1 MGKYRRLGKNTLLM
15 FLGDIGSKSLSFLML
30 PFYTSFLSVA
40 DYGTVDLI
48 QVYVQLLVGLCTCT
62 LTEAI
67 FVFPKGQ
74 TFAMQQT
81 YFTSGLLFSAGAL
94 ALTGVLFAVVVLV
107 LRAVSYEGIFT
118 EYNLCIFL
126 MLCATFFQSY
136 TQQFARSI
144 ERVNVYVVSGVVL
157 TLTTVLTSLVTLPLW
172 GLHGYVYSI
181 IVSYFAAALYSVAAA
196 REHTYF
202 SLARLSWPKL
212 REMLRYSIPMMPN
225 GIMWWVSS
233 TMNRPIL
240 EHYSG
245 IEAIGIFAVANKFPL
260 LISMLYTVFTYSWQI
275 SVLEEFGKPGYR
287 EFYNKVFHVQFLV
300 FVLFV
305 LGITFLSRPL
315 IGLMTTAD
323 YHEAW
328 QYVPVLSL
336 SVVFSNLAGFAGTNF
351 AATKESRHYFTTSF
365 WGGLLCLA
373 LNFLLIPRWGLWG
386 ATSAI
391 LASYVL
397 TFLLRAKVTWKYSP
411 IARWGLYL
419 QVLSLVCLYILVY
432 EVIPSLWLNSLL
444 LLCVLGAVAL
454 LNRDCWGDLTHL
466 CKLLKRK

>member
-15 FLGDIGSKSLSFLML
+15 FLGNIGSKSLSFLML
-30 PFYTSFLSVA
+30 PFYTSFLSVV

-107 LRAVSYEGIFT
+107 LRTISYEGIFT
-118 EYNLCIFL
+118 EYNLSIFL

-144 ERVNVYVVSGVVL
+144 ERVNVYVFSGVVL
-157 TLTTVLTSLVTLPLW
+157 TLTIVLTSLVTLPLW
-172 GLHGYVYSI
+172 GLHGYIYSI

-287 EFYNKVFHVQFLV
+287 EFYNKVFRVQFLV

-315 IGLMTTAD
+315 IGLMTTAA

-336 SVVFSNLAGFAGTNF
+336 SVVCSTLAGVAGTNF

-373 LNFLLIPRWGLWG
+373 LNFLLIPRWGVWG

-397 TFLLRAKVTWKYSP
+397 TFLRRAKVTWKYSP

-432 EVIPSLWLNSLL
+432 EVIPCLWLNSLL

>member
-15 FLGDIGSKSLSFLML
+15 FLGNIGSKSLSFLML
-30 PFYTSFLSVA
+30 PFYTSFLSVV

-107 LRAVSYEGIFT
+107 LRTISYEGIFT
-118 EYNLCIFL
+118 EYNLSIFL
-126 MLCATFFQSY
+126 MLCATFLQSY

-172 GLHGYVYSI
+172 GLHGYIYSI
-181 IVSYFAAALYSVAAA
+181 IVSYFAAALYSVVAA

-202 SLARLSWPKL
+202 SPARLSWPRL

-225 GIMWWVSS
+225 SIMWWVSS
-233 TMNRPIL
+233 SMNRPIL

-275 SVLEEFGKPGYR
+275 SVLDEFGKPGYR
-287 EFYNKVFHVQFLV
+287 EFYNKVFRVQLLV

-305 LGITFLSRPL
+305 LGITFFCHSL
-315 IGLMTTAD
+315 IKLMTTTD
-323 YHEAW
+323 YYEAG
-328 QYVPVLSL
+328 QYVPILSL
-336 SVVFSNLAGFAGTNF
+336 AVVFSNLAGFVGTNF
-351 AATKESRHYFTTSF
+351 SATKESRHYFTTSL
-365 WGGLLCLA
+365 WSGLLCLV
-373 LNFLLIPRWGLWG
+373 LNFLLIPFCGIWGVIVSLLF
-386 ATSAI
+386 SNI
-391 LASYVL
+391 LI
-397 TFLLRAKVTWKYSP
+397 FCLRIRKTQAYSP
-411 IARWGLYL
+411 ITNVGLCL
-419 QVLSLVCLYILVY
+419 Q
-432 EVIPSLWLNSLL
+432 LL
-444 LLCVLGAVAL
+444 LVVGGYIALFYWTESHWVHTLGLLLALAVVIL
-454 LNRDCWGDLTHL
+454 LNKDFLSEAYSI
-466 CKLLKRK
+466 CKRLVKK

>member
-1 MGKYRRLGKNTLLM
+1 
-15 FLGDIGSKSLSFLML
+15 
-30 PFYTSFLSVA
+30 
-40 DYGTVDLI
+40 
-48 QVYVQLLVGLCTCT
+48 
-62 LTEAI
+62 
-67 FVFPKGQ
+67 
-74 TFAMQQT
+74 
-81 YFTSGLLFSAGAL
+81 
-94 ALTGVLFAVVVLV
+94 
-107 LRAVSYEGIFT
+107 
-118 EYNLCIFL
+118 
-126 MLCATFFQSY
+126 
-136 TQQFARSI
+136 
-144 ERVNVYVVSGVVL
+144 
-157 TLTTVLTSLVTLPLW
+157 
-172 GLHGYVYSI
+172 
-181 IVSYFAAALYSVAAA
+181 
-196 REHTYF
+196 
-202 SLARLSWPKL
+202 
-212 REMLRYSIPMMPN
+212 MMPN

-287 EFYNKVFHVQFLV
+287 EFYNKVFRVQFLV

-432 EVIPSLWLNSLL
+432 EVIPCLWLNSLL

>member
-15 FLGDIGSKSLSFLML
+15 FLGNIGSKSLSFLML
-30 PFYTSFLSVA
+30 PFYTSFLSVV

-107 LRAVSYEGIFT
+107 LRTISYEGIFT

-136 TQQFARSI
+136 TQHLARSI

-157 TLTTVLTSLVTLPLW
+157 TLTIVLTSLVTLPLW

-202 SLARLSWPKL
+202 SLARLSWPRL

-233 TMNRPIL
+233 SMNRPIL

-275 SVLEEFGKPGYR
+275 SILEEFGKPGYR
-287 EFYNKVFHVQFLV
+287 EFYNKVFRVQFLV

-305 LGITFLSRPL
+305 LGITFFCHPL
-315 IGLMTTAD
+315 IKLMTTTD
-323 YHEAW
+323 YYEAG
-328 QYVPVLSL
+328 QYVPILSL
-336 SVVFSNLAGFAGTNF
+336 AVGTNF
-351 AATKESRHYFTTSF
+351 SATKESRYYFTTSF
-365 WGGLLCLA
+365 WSGLLCLV
-373 LNFLLIPRWGLWG
+373 LNFLLIPLCGIWGVIVSLLL
-386 ATSAI
+386 SNI
-391 LASYVL
+391 LM
-397 TFLLRAKVTWKYSP
+397 FCLRIRKTKAYSP
-411 IARWGLYL
+411 ITNVGLCL
-419 QVLSLVCLYILVY
+419 Q
-432 EVIPSLWLNSLL
+432 LL
-444 LLCVLGAVAL
+444 LVVGGYIVLFYWTESHLVHTLGLLVAL
-454 LNRDCWGDLTHL
+454 VVVILLNKDFLSEAYSIGK
-466 CKLLKRK
+466 KLIKK